1 MTTWDLNLRL
11 LLQEALVLAVVLCV
25 QSVQDAAHLLS
36 KGVLLLVGL
45 SSEQP
50 EVLGVHL
57 LAEVQVLE
65 GLLELD
71 LPFPVGLE
79 RVVFDSGLGVG
90 HELSLWVEGCLLAW
104 ALGLLDVHHLDLVAF
119 EGGSLSLLACEVP
132 LLLEERQSSALFGSW
147 C

>member
-1 MTTWDLNLRL
+1 MTAWDLNLRL

-36 KGVLLLVGL
+36 KGGHGLVRL
-45 SSEQP
+45 SSERL
-50 EVLGVHL
+50 EVLRVHF
-57 LAEVQVLE
+57 LAEVHVLE

-71 LPFPVGLE
+71 LSFPIRLK

-104 ALGLLDVHHLDLVAF
+104 ALGLLDVHHLDLIAF

-132 LLLEERQSSALFGSW
+132 LLLEERQSSALLGSW
-147 C
+147 G

>member
-71 LPFPVGLE
+71 LSFPISSKESFLTRG
-79 RVVFDSGLGVG
+79 
-90 HELSLWVEGCLLAW
+90 W
-104 ALGLLDVHHLDLVAF
+104 A
-119 EGGSLSLLACEVP
+119 
-132 LLLEERQSSALFGSW
+132 
-147 C
+147 